1 MIISGAIIVRAVVL
15 AFIPSHDSSLA
26 SYVGKTVTLSG
37 VVAGDIEY
45 KKDDYRFRLDTEY
58 GAVYIMLEQLPESL
72 KRSDELTLCGTLQA
86 GFGNYDGFLYR
97 PTVTKIAHSS
107 TPDFAVQLRDGFSQ
121 SVVEQIGN
129 EEQSNLALS
138 YLTGQKTLLTEEQKQ
153 KLRLVGLAHVV
164 VASGYHLSVVVGLAK
179 KYLGKI
185 SRFACVAGALLLLT
199 VYISITG
206 FTPSMARAGLMTV
219 LSLWAWYYGRRF
231 HPARLILY
239 VMAISLLLDLN
250 YVTNLAWQ
258 LSFASYA
265 GIIFISP
272 LLAKFLY
279 GDKKPGYVA
288 GLIIASISAQLL
300 CLPFTLYYFGSF
312 PLLALV
318 ANVLVTP
325 AIPFAMLGT
334 FLLGVTHFPPLVFI
348 TKQILAFQLA
358 VIDYLA
364 AIPWTSIDFGAEN
377 PLVFLSYIPIL
388 ALLLLL
394 RRATRY
400 SYRPSYAK
408 IYAC

>member
-1 MIISGAIIVRAVVL
+1 ML
-15 AFIPSHDSSLA
+15 PPSNQLSQ
-26 SYVGKTVTLSG
+26 YFEKTVSVSG
-37 VVAGDIEY
+37 VISDDIEF
-45 KKDDYRFRLDTEY
+45 KKDDYRIHLKTNFGL
-58 GAVYIMLEQLPESL
+58 VYVMLEKLPSMSL
-72 KRSDELTLCGTLQA
+72 ARSDYLTVQGKIQA
-86 GFGNYDGFLYR
+86 GFWSYVAFVYR
-97 PTVTKIAHSS
+97 PTVKEISHPSM
-107 TPDFAVQLRDGFSQ
+107 PDFAVKLRDIFSE
-121 SVVEQIGN
+121 SVITQIDN

-138 YLTGQKTLLTEEQKQ
+138 YLTGQKTLLTEDQKR

-185 SRFACVAGALLLLT
+185 SRFATLSGALLLLT
-199 VYISITG
+199 IYISITG
-206 FTPSMARAGLMTV
+206 FTPSMARAGLMTT
-219 LSLWAWYYGRRF
+219 LSLWAWYYGRKF

-239 VMAISLLLDLN
+239 VMAISLILDSS
-250 YVTNLAWQ
+250 YITNLAWQ
-258 LSFASYA
+258 LSFASYS
-265 GIIFISP
+265 GIIFITP
-272 LLAKFLY
+272 LLTEFLY

-288 GLIIASISAQLL
+288 SLIIASISAQLF

-312 PLLALV
+312 PILALV

-334 FLLGVTHFPPLVFI
+334 FLLGITHLPPLVFL

-358 VIDYLA
+358 VINYLA
-364 AIPWTSIDFGAEN
+364 AIPWASIDLGTEN
-377 PLVFLSYIPIL
+377 PLVFLSCIPIL

-394 RRATRY
+394 KRVTRY